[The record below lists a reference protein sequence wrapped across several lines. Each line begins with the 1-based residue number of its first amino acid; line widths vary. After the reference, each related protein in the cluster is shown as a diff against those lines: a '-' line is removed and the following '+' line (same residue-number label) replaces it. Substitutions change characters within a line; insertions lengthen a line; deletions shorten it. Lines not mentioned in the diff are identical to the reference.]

1 MASDRMM
8 RAGGCR
14 AISPFLILSPIV
26 VFYLLSS
33 IKILN
38 EYERAVVFRLGKL
51 LDAPKGPGVILVFAP
66 IDRMVRVSLR
76 TIVMDVPPQDVI
88 TRDNVSVKVNAVVY
102 FRVMDPRR
110 AIVEVESYH
119 YATSQL
125 AQTTLR
131 SVLGQVELDDLLSER
146 ERLNQ
151 QLQQILDQHTDPWGI
166 KVSSV
171 EVKHVDLPPDM
182 QRAMAKQA
190 EAEREKRAKII
201 HAAGE
206 LEASEKLA
214 AAATVMSVEP
224 MTITLRYLQ
233 TLTEIASEKNS
244 TIIFPLPIELMN
256 LMTGREQGVSVSELT
271 HDTADDGFHEIQLS
285 GKQLVFLFIVTTT
298 VIVVVF
304 LCGVKVGRG
313 ARDGA
318 GGGARADCRDGRP
331 RPQPA
336 PAAAPPATEPPAP
349 AAESADELSVS
360 RTAQGEGTGGKP
372 LKRSSSRRRNR
383 RRRAQNQSRLRQRR
397 ASPARRRQGGRPSAP
412 ADTSPTAGRPGTLG
426 RSGHCHARSRHG
438 ELVSSSGSRQGL
450 SGLSRRIRP
459 ADAAPRI
466 TRCTSAGTP
475 IAARRSRCRC
485 ASRRKNSSSPGL
497 RASDPLGRAA
507 RTQLPEIRPSRHA
520 RGWR

>member
-1 MASDRMM
+1 V
-8 RAGGCR
+8 
-14 AISPFLILSPIV
+14 PFPPLLIVAVIV

-38 EYERAVVFRLGKL
+38 EYERAVIFRLGKL
-51 LDAPKGPGVILVFAP
+51 LPNPKGPGVILVFAP

-214 AAATVMSVEP
+214 SAATVMSVEP

-256 LMTGREQGVSVSELT
+256 LIKGVSK
-271 HDTADDGFHEIQLS
+271 A
-285 GKQLVFLFIVTTT
+285 
-298 VIVVVF
+298 
-304 LCGVKVGRG
+304 
-313 ARDGA
+313 
-318 GGGARADCRDGRP
+318 
-331 RPQPA
+331 
-336 PAAAPPATEPPAP
+336 
-349 AAESADELSVS
+349 
-360 RTAQGEGTGGKP
+360 
-372 LKRSSSRRRNR
+372 
-383 RRRAQNQSRLRQRR
+383 
-397 ASPARRRQGGRPSAP
+397 
-412 ADTSPTAGRPGTLG
+412 
-426 RSGHCHARSRHG
+426 
-438 ELVSSSGSRQGL
+438 
-450 SGLSRRIRP
+450 
-459 ADAAPRI
+459 
-466 TRCTSAGTP
+466 
-475 IAARRSRCRC
+475 
-485 ASRRKNSSSPGL
+485 
-497 RASDPLGRAA
+497 
-507 RTQLPEIRPSRHA
+507 
-520 RGWR
+520 